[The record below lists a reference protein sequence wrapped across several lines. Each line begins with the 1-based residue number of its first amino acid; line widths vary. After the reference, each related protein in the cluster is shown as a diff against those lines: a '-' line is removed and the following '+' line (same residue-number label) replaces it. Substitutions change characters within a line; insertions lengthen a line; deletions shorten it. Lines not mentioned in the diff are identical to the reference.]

1 MRTVLAL
8 LLTVQAASC
17 GETATTTSAP
27 AAETDKALKLY
38 ARGDYAAVVRM
49 LQGPCRRG
57 QGRIQDRL
65 LLARAQLHLHREAEA
80 LAILESVLESDAENP
95 EANALMGRI
104 LHRRDKHAE
113 AIAYLRRAYRLRR
126 DPATAAMLG
135 RSHYALGNVAKA
147 KTYLEKALE
156 KDIRDPDNSFL
167 LGLIHLRHG
176 QGALAERYLLLAR
189 DAGMT
194 GPELHRLLGR
204 AYLLQ
209 HKELGPVLLRSGPAG
224 AAPGDI
230 IDGQVVLGPVAGVE
244 GRYKVCTRYSAL
256 YEALQ
261 LLKIRPGD
269 PDGLYMAAA
278 GWFAAGQYAL
288 ADAQLSALTRRRGP
302 SPRLLELQARVCIAR
317 RDFPAL
323 QKCLRTALARR
334 LFSPQRAAR
343 FYYQAAVALRA
354 EGDRR
359 QALELLQQA
368 DHLHP
373 TSEPV
378 LRALA
383 GLALSSGRAK
393 LACRCYRRLIE
404 LFPDAEDLDELRN
417 RLKVLEGK
425 ETSRAGPASGGN
437 RGLEPAIGARPS
449 GPSPNPAVPAEVA
462 AVQHGRGL
470 QAGPGAALR
479 TRQTRTTAP
488 PVARKEV
495 CTWRR
500 A

>member
-261 LLKIRPGD
+261 LLKIPESASPGVTSPPCRSACGRPWPG
-269 PDGLYMAAA
+269 GS
-278 GWFAAGQYAL
+278 
-288 ADAQLSALTRRRGP
+288 SARNGRPVSTTRP
-302 SPRLLELQARVCIAR
+302 PWPCEPRAT
-317 RDFPAL
+317 D
-323 QKCLRTALARR
+323 
-334 LFSPQRAAR
+334 
-343 FYYQAAVALRA
+343 
-354 EGDRR
+354 
-359 QALELLQQA
+359 
-368 DHLHP
+368 
-373 TSEPV
+373 
-378 LRALA
+378 
-383 GLALSSGRAK
+383 
-393 LACRCYRRLIE
+393 
-404 LFPDAEDLDELRN
+404 
-417 RLKVLEGK
+417 
-425 ETSRAGPASGGN
+425 
-437 RGLEPAIGARPS
+437 ARPWNCS
-449 GPSPNPAVPAEVA
+449 SRPTTCTPPQSRCCGHWPAWP
-462 AVQHGRGL
+462 
-470 QAGPGAALR
+470 
-479 TRQTRTTAP
+479 
-488 PVARKEV
+488 
-495 CTWRR
+495 
-500 A
+500 